1 MISNYTEYFFIFI
14 IVLIGF
20 GLAAFFILKQSIKKN
35 DRQEDILKR
44 ITFLIEK
51 ESSARIQDQD
61 RQQQHLDKIEKE
73 LFDRLQN
80 GQNQLAERLHVMNES
95 LMKEQSTLRLDQ
107 ARAMQLLTEQS
118 SQNLTE
124 LRQSVTER
132 LNKAVETQMQSSFQR
147 VVEQFSEIQK
157 LMGEVNS
164 VTAQMSDLK
173 RLFTNVKTRG
183 GWGEAQLQSIL
194 DDILPTGTYERNV
207 RLKDN
212 SMEIVEFAVHMP
224 AQGSHKPLMAIDSK
238 FPTEA
243 YERLIQAIEE
253 GNSGA
258 EQAARKALE
267 SCVKQE
273 AKKIASKY
281 IVPPK
286 TVEFAVLY
294 VPTDGLYTEIARI
307 PGLIDEIGRVYHIL
321 IMSPALMPPLLRTIH
336 LGYVSLAL
344 SEKTEFVSSLLGKT
358 RQEMIKIDMIFEKL
372 TRYIENT
379 ASSVTDARR
388 KTQKLIQS
396 LEKIGEKETE

>member
-20 GLAAFFILKQSIKKN
+20 GLAAVFILKQSIKKN

-379 ASSVTDARR
+379 ATSVTDARR

>member
-20 GLAAFFILKQSIKKN
+20 GLAAVFILKQSMKKN

-194 DDILPTGTYERNV
+194 DDILPIGTYERNV

-379 ASSVTDARR
+379 ATSVTDARR

>member
-20 GLAAFFILKQSIKKN
+20 GLVAVFTLKQSIKKN

-379 ASSVTDARR
+379 ATSVTDARR

>member
-20 GLAAFFILKQSIKKN
+20 GLAAVFILKQSMKKN

-118 SQNLTE
+118 LQNLTE

-379 ASSVTDARR
+379 ATSVTDARR